1 MDSMCPIDAEVFNV
15 GMNCEPTFSPKL
27 SNIQACK
34 TKVTL
39 QEAQVIQ
46 ILRFKLSNDRPG
58 IKKVS
63 PSVLAKE
70 YGISEKAVRD
80 IWKGRTWLRETMH
93 LDPSL
98 AALASR
104 LRPPGRPRVQT
115 DGASRRHRLGSNG
128 EIGSRPKDERTKTRQ
143 RSPCQH
149 LPSCSMLNEEECSAK
164 EKAKTRKR
172 LCPDSEKPRDAIAGL
187 RQGSCGV
194 SPLEECS
201 TRNKLT
207 QVNCNAFAGLQPAP
221 AGACGVLSLA
231 AEHSE
236 EMQYTTRGRRGVTRS
251 PLSAPAVAHPGPA
264 FSLAA
269 ALWRRA
275 LVWAE
280 AAEPLPP
287 PSSRAEDPFHDDWAH
302 WQEPPSPLHLQVF
315 V

>member
-1 MDSMCPIDAEVFNV
+1 MDCQPI
-15 GMNCEPTFSPKL
+15 FSPKL

-98 AALASR
+98 AVLASR
-104 LRPPGRPRVQT
+104 LRPPGRPRIQSEG
-115 DGASRRHRLGSNG
+115 DSRRRRLGSDS
-128 EIGSRPKDERTKTRQ
+128 EIGPKSKDDGTKTR
-143 RSPCQH
+143 RNPPRPKQH
-149 LPSCSMLNEEECSAK
+149 LTPCSRLIEEERSA
-164 EKAKTRKR
+164 EKNSKTRGR
-172 LCPDSEKPRDAIAGL
+172 LCPDSERPLDATAGL
-187 RQGSCGV
+187 RPAPAISCVV
-194 SPLEECS
+194 STLEESSMRNKPNEGQCS
-201 TRNKLT
+201 TRN
-207 QVNCNAFAGLQPAP
+207 QRAQANRGARAGLLPAT
-221 AGACGVLSLA
+221 AGPSGALSLA
-231 AEHSE
+231 AENGV
-236 EMQYTTRGRRGVTRS
+236 EMQYTTRGRRGVARS
-251 PLSAPAVAHPGPA
+251 PQTAPTEARSGPA

-269 ALWRRA
+269 ELWRRA
-275 LVWAE
+275 PVWAE

-287 PSSRAEDPFHDDWAH
+287 ASSRAEDPFHDDWAH
-302 WQEPPSPLHLQVF
+302 WQEPPSPLHLFAV
-315 V
+315 